1 MAEQLDLDLDIV
13 DEICDEIEIHTKEK
27 RRRSRRFRR
36 SPMIVDFIRRTL
48 PQLSQ
53 KKVLFYS
60 KYLGAHGVW
69 QLEDL
74 TKQVIWDKLDEI
86 RPSHLVPLIQAAIRK
101 LDNTPEELEFKL

>member
-1 MAEQLDLDLDIV
+1 
-13 DEICDEIEIHTKEK
+13 
-27 RRRSRRFRR
+27 
-36 SPMIVDFIRRTL
+36 MIVDFIRRTL

-101 LDNTPEELEFKL
+101 LDNTPEELEFKLKHLRIDDDDDIDNASVATGQSMSPGMLVSRRLL